1 MRKKNY
7 FLGLLTFAIIS
18 PLFAQDNMQMS
29 TGNDAGFSKKLM
41 EGVNTTYP
49 DIRPLVSA
57 DGNSLYFSRRMKP
70 GTAKKEADEDIYV
83 VYKDP
88 ASGSWGEPEALPKSL
103 NNKRSNA
110 VVSVKPDGEELILF
124 NTYRS
129 TEDYP
134 LVRTTKEENR
144 WKSPEGITIRD
155 FQNLSPYAD
164 FFMDYEQEVL
174 LLAIQPDTRS
184 GEQDLFVAFPDGE
197 NAWTKPL
204 HMGPVLNSTKAD
216 FAPFMGGDGRTLF
229 FSSYGHDSQGG
240 SDIFMS
246 VRLDDSWTNW
256 SEPVNLGTAINT
268 ADEENYFSMDK
279 EFEHLY
285 YTSQKAGEDHWKMF
299 EVKLPEGF
307 TAING
312 PVLSRLNSEE
322 IRKIMDSGNYTID
335 PEGAKTNAEGVA
347 FAGWPEDPEIVAAE
361 EETAA
366 VEAEDGSMSAD
377 AASLHDYLQQ
387 ALPGTELDVRV
398 QGDTTEFKLVQNIL
412 YAFNSTEANGE
423 YQQSLEN
430 IARALKSREGLNVRL
445 IGHTDNIGSEEV
457 NERIA
462 MLRAN
467 NAGRALTNMGISENR
482 IELTGAGQNEPVAS
496 NETNEG
502 RKQNRRVE
510 TIIRYVEN

>member
-7 FLGLLTFAIIS
+7 FLGLLTFAMIN
-18 PLFAQDNMQMS
+18 PLFAQDNIPMS
-29 TGNDAGFSKKLM
+29 TGSDAGFSKTLM

-57 DGNSLYFSRRMKP
+57 DGKSLYFSRRIKA
-70 GTAKKEADEDIYV
+70 GSAKRVADEDIYV

-88 ASGSWGEPEALPKSL
+88 ASGSWGEAEALPKSL
-103 NNKRSNA
+103 NNKMSNA
-110 VVSVKPDGEELILF
+110 VASVKPGGEELILF
-124 NTYRS
+124 NTYS
-129 TEDYP
+129 DMEDYP
-134 LVRTTKEENR
+134 LVTTTKEGER
-144 WKSPEGITIRD
+144 WKSPEEISIRG
-155 FQNLSPYAD
+155 FENLSPYAD

-174 LLAIQPDTRS
+174 LMAIQPTKKT
-184 GEQDLFVAFPDGE
+184 GQQDLFVAFPDGK
-197 NAWTKPL
+197 NGWTEPL
-204 HMGPVLNSTKAD
+204 NMGPVVNSAKAD

-229 FSSYGHDSQGG
+229 FSSYGHDTQGG

-256 SEPVNLGTAINT
+256 SEPVNLGPAINT
-268 ADEENYFSMDK
+268 ADDENYFSMDK

-285 YTSQKAGEDHWKMF
+285 YTSQKKGEDHWKMF

-312 PVLSRLNSEE
+312 PILSRLNSEE
-322 IRKIMDSGNYTID
+322 IRKIMESGNYSID
-335 PEGAKTNAEGVA
+335 PDGAKTNAEGVA
-347 FAGWPEDPEIVAAE
+347 FAGWPEDPEMVPAE

-366 VEAEDGSMSAD
+366 VEAEDGSMSNG

-387 ALPGTELDVRV
+387 ELPGTELAVRV

-430 IARALKSREGLNVRL
+430 IARVLKSREGLNVRL
-445 IGHTDNIGSEEV
+445 IGHTDNIGPAEV

-462 MLRAN
+462 RLRAN
-467 NAGRALTNMGISENR
+467 NAARALTKMGISENR
-482 IELTGAGQNEPVAS
+482 IELTGAGQKEPVAS
-496 NETNEG
+496 NETQEG

-510 TIIRYVEN
+510 TIIRYIEK